1 MSKTIDERVVS
12 MQFDNKNFESNVQT
26 SLSTLD
32 KLKRSLN
39 LTGASKG
46 LENVSAAAKNVNL
59 STLGGAVEAVRMKFS
74 ALEVM
79 GVTALANITN
89 SAVNAGKR
97 MVSALTIE
105 PVKTGFNEYELK
117 MDSVKTIMASTGET
131 VETVNKYLEELNEY
145 SDRTIYSFSDM
156 TQNIGKFTNAGV
168 KLEDAVLAMKGI
180 SNEAAVSGA
189 NANEASRAMYNLA
202 QSMSMGFVQ
211 YIDWKSIENA
221 NMATV
226 EFKKN
231 LADMA
236 VKLGVLSEANGEYTT
251 SAGDAYSLQA
261 LFKDGMKDQW
271 LTTDVLVKTLHDY
284 ADETTDI
291 GKKAYAAA
299 QDVTKLSQVFDIAKE
314 TAQSGWAKTW
324 EIMFGDIEKAKAL
337 FTPLSN
343 FLNKVIDGISDFR
356 NNLLS
361 GALSNAPWDGLSE
374 KIGSIGKA
382 ADSIT
387 NVTDKLET
395 FQSVVSD
402 VWRGDYGNMWPRW
415 NTLEEEGYNSDVIQD
430 LVNLGHDHKITMED
444 VEASYKK
451 YGLTLDKS
459 TKSTEKMAS
468 SIENLS
474 DAQLKEAGLTDEE
487 IKLYRELQ
495 EEAKRTGK
503 PLKEL
508 IDSMSEV
515 DGRTLLIESLQN
527 AGSGLVG
534 VFTALKNAWVEIF
547 PPMTSIQLFNL
558 IEGLNKFSEKLRLT
572 DKETGDLTDTAKKL
586 QRIFKGL
593 FALLDIITTVIGG
606 PLKIAFKII
615 CKILDAFGLNILDVA
630 AGIGDAIVG
639 FRDWIDSALDFD
651 KTFDNIVDLAKQVK
665 DAFSNWFDGLM
676 KAEDKPKYIINSI
689 VNALQ
694 TAVKAIGDTA
704 FNIGKTVWENIEKF
718 LNSMGIDTSGFTNFV
733 SNMLKEVDKFIS
745 GFKNIDGIPK
755 NIISGLLNGLKDGA
769 TSVVDFL
776 WNLGVSIIE
785 TIKKVLGIHSPST
798 EMAEVGEFTIE
809 GFVQGLQNGL
819 NFVLETAKDII
830 SKFLEIFKDADLKSI
845 VASVVDIGG
854 LVIFGKVLK
863 TVSNA
868 LLNFS
873 KPFES
878 IGNVFNSVSGA
889 INTFSNCMTQF
900 TKAMSF
906 NIKMQAIKSLAIAVA
921 ILVGS
926 IVVLTFIPWDKAW
939 MAVLELVAIIGVLVL
954 ATILLNKFGSSD
966 PKIYAN
972 FALMVISL
980 SVGMLLLAAVMKIIA
995 SIDPDRAGQAMTGMI
1010 GLFVGIMF
1018 LMATIGKVINPKTS
1032 KVISELGKTMLKLS
1046 ISMLLMALLV
1056 KMLSGMDEKAFAKG
1070 FRCVAELSALIII
1083 LMYMTKAAGGN
1094 KVRAIGRTILE
1105 ISEAILLMGITVK
1118 LLSGMDET
1126 SLENG
1131 FKMVFLFAGIIV
1143 GLIAATKLVGKNNID
1158 SLGKTIAGV
1167 GVALL
1172 LMAVAVKILGGME
1185 PDQLLKGVV
1194 AIGVMSI
1201 IIGGLMFFTN
1211 LASERDMAKLG
1222 RTLIMLSVCI
1232 GILAAIAIVL
1242 GMVETKQL
1250 IKGVVAVGVIATIV
1264 AGLLLVTSFAKD
1276 AKGNLIA
1283 ISIAIGV
1290 IAAAVIILS
1299 MIDPLKLIPATVALG
1314 TLMVIFGGIIF
1325 VSQFANNSIASLM
1338 VITVAIGLLAAA
1350 LYLLSSIPAES
1361 LIPAAGALGVLMLS
1375 LAASLIILSK
1385 CSSISKESI
1394 VALAAM
1400 SLAMVI
1406 LAGVL
1411 YLISGLPIESTIVSV
1426 VALTTMLLAITA
1438 VCVIMSTLHIGVTA
1452 AAEAALALG
1461 AFIGILAAVLLALG
1475 ALTQIPGVNEL
1486 ISSGG
1491 ETLAA
1496 IGYAIGN
1503 FIGSIIG
1510 GFGAGVTS
1518 GLPEMAQNLSMF
1530 MVMLTPFIAGASMI
1544 DPSMM
1549 EGVKALAEVILL
1561 LTAAQL
1567 LEGITSWLTGGSS
1580 MTDFAKQI
1588 LPFGKAMV
1596 KFSET
1601 VAGKIDQEAVNAAAN
1616 AGKTMVELQN
1626 SLPGTGGV
1634 FQFFAGEKDLE
1645 GFGNQ
1650 LVPFGTAMV
1659 RFSDT
1664 VAGKIDQEAVQA
1676 AANAGSTMVEF
1687 QKTLPGTGGVLQFF
1701 TGEQDMTA
1709 FGAQLVPF
1717 GTAIV
1722 RFSNIVAGKIDQE
1735 AVEAA
1740 ANAGQ
1745 TMAEFQKT
1753 LPGTGGV
1760 FQFFAGEQDMAAFGK
1775 DLVPFGTA
1783 MVRFSNI
1790 VAGKIDQEAVE
1801 SAANAGTMMSDMQN
1815 SLPNSGGIFDIFTGN
1830 KDMGAFS
1837 NQLLLYGNG
1846 IVEFSK
1852 VLSNGVDSDAVTA
1865 AAIAGLDIVEILN
1878 TFPDSVDFNIITNGL
1893 NSFGNAMVDFSDIV
1907 TGNVDT
1913 YTITSVANVGKTLA
1927 ETASIMPSQID
1938 FANLT
1943 EGLTTFGSG
1952 MVGFSKSISSGL
1964 DTDAITAAADAGK
1977 SIADMISAVPPGINM
1992 VDFSNGIK
2000 TFGDSIK
2007 VFAASGAE
2015 TKKEDVENAT
2025 SLGSLIG
2032 DMVTNHI
2039 PDYVDISDFTA
2050 NVEKLGSAISTF
2062 SKSVSGDNELDKDAV
2077 TNAVDSGTKIG
2088 DMVKNHIPDYMDI
2101 GDFVGNVKKLGTA
2114 IHAFSKS
2121 VSGSNK
2127 LDKDAIDNAVDACTK
2142 IGDMLINHVPK
2153 YVDIGDYVAN
2163 IPTVG
2168 ESLSSFSKK
2177 VSGSNKVDKDSV
2189 SDAVDAGTKI
2199 GDMINN
2205 HIPQSIEAKDFI
2217 NNAPKIGSAI
2227 KSFSYEI
2234 KDVSGDDIVST
2245 MESLKTFMISL
2256 EDIADTGVSK
2266 FVDPFSKS
2274 ETKVKDAISK
2284 MTNFAVNALDK
2295 DGNYTKFKVVG
2306 EYLVEGFADGIT
2318 DNTYKAAAKS
2328 TAMAEAALT
2337 AAKDTLDINSPSK
2350 EFRKIGGYV
2359 PEGFAQGI
2367 DRLSGLVTRSTEEMA
2382 KDSVNSALSSV
2393 SYIADV
2399 INSDI
2404 DAQPTIR
2411 PVLDL
2416 TNVKA
2421 GANTIGGMLSGRT
2434 LSINTNR
2441 IGSISASM
2449 SSRQNGNGSSEIVSA
2464 IRALSDDIANAPR
2477 DVYNVNGVTYDDGSN
2492 IATAVNDLIRAARIE
2507 RRI

>member
-59 STLGGAVEAVRMKFS
+59 STLGGAVESIRMKFS

-79 GVTALANITN
+79 GVTALTNITN

-97 MVSALTIE
+97 MVSALTID
-105 PVKTGFNEYELK
+105 PIKTGFNEYELK
-117 MDSVKTIMASTGET
+117 MDSVKTIMASTGES
-131 VETVNKYLEELNEY
+131 VETVNKYLDELNEY

-324 EIMFGDIEKAKAL
+324 EIMFGDIDKAKAL

-356 NNLLS
+356 NNLLE
-361 GALSNAPWDGLSE
+361 GAFLHTPFDGLSE

-451 YGLTLDKS
+451 YGITLDES

-495 EEAKRTGK
+495 EEAKRTKK

-572 DKETGDLTDTAKKL
+572 DKETGELTDTAKKL

-593 FALLDIITTVIGG
+593 FALLDIITTVVGG

-630 AGIGDAIVG
+630 AGVGDAIVG
-639 FRDWIDSALDFD
+639 FRDWIDSVLDFD
-651 KTFDNIVDLAKQVK
+651 KAFDNIVDLAKQVK

-676 KAEDKPKYIINSI
+676 KAEDKPKYIIDSI

-694 TAVKAIGDTA
+694 TAVKVIGDTA

-733 SNMLKEVDKFIS
+733 SNMLKEIDKFVS

-755 NIISGLLNGLKDGA
+755 NIISGLLNGLKDGVS
-769 TSVVDFL
+769 SVISFI
-776 WNLGVSIIE
+776 WNLGVNIIE
-785 TIKKVLGIHSPST
+785 TIEKVLGIASPSK

-889 INTFSNCMTQF
+889 INTFSSCMTDF

-921 ILVGS
+921 ILVGCM
-926 IVVLTFIPWDKAW
+926 VVLTFIPWDKAW

-1010 GLFVGIMF
+1010 GLFVGIMV

-1056 KMLSGMDEKAFAKG
+1056 KMLSGMDENAFAKG
-1070 FRCVAELSALIII
+1070 FRCVAALSALVII

-1118 LLSGMDET
+1118 LLSGMDEK

-1131 FKMVFLFAGIIV
+1131 FKMVFLFC
-1143 GLIAATKLVGKNNID
+1143 
-1158 SLGKTIAGV
+1158 GV
-1167 GVALL
+1167 
-1172 LMAVAVKILGGME
+1172 I
-1185 PDQLLKGVV
+1185 
-1194 AIGVMSI
+1194 
-1201 IIGGLMFFTN
+1201 FTL
-1211 LASERDMAKLG
+1211 LASR
-1222 RTLIMLSVCI
+1222 
-1232 GILAAIAIVL
+1232 
-1242 GMVETKQL
+1242 
-1250 IKGVVAVGVIATIV
+1250 
-1264 AGLLLVTSFAKD
+1264 
-1276 AKGNLIA
+1276 
-1283 ISIAIGV
+1283 
-1290 IAAAVIILS
+1290 
-1299 MIDPLKLIPATVALG
+1299 
-1314 TLMVIFGGIIF
+1314 
-1325 VSQFANNSIASLM
+1325 
-1338 VITVAIGLLAAA
+1338 
-1350 LYLLSSIPAES
+1350 
-1361 LIPAAGALGVLMLS
+1361 
-1375 LAASLIILSK
+1375 
-1385 CSSISKESI
+1385 
-1394 VALAAM
+1394 
-1400 SLAMVI
+1400 
-1406 LAGVL
+1406 
-1411 YLISGLPIESTIVSV
+1411 
-1426 VALTTMLLAITA
+1426 
-1438 VCVIMSTLHIGVTA
+1438 
-1452 AAEAALALG
+1452 
-1461 AFIGILAAVLLALG
+1461 
-1475 ALTQIPGVNEL
+1475 
-1486 ISSGG
+1486 
-1491 ETLAA
+1491 
-1496 IGYAIGN
+1496 
-1503 FIGSIIG
+1503 
-1510 GFGAGVTS
+1510 
-1518 GLPEMAQNLSMF
+1518 
-1530 MVMLTPFIAGASMI
+1530 
-1544 DPSMM
+1544 
-1549 EGVKALAEVILL
+1549 
-1561 LTAAQL
+1561 
-1567 LEGITSWLTGGSS
+1567 
-1580 MTDFAKQI
+1580 
-1588 LPFGKAMV
+1588 
-1596 KFSET
+1596 
-1601 VAGKIDQEAVNAAAN
+1601 
-1616 AGKTMVELQN
+1616 
-1626 SLPGTGGV
+1626 
-1634 FQFFAGEKDLE
+1634 
-1645 GFGNQ
+1645 
-1650 LVPFGTAMV
+1650 
-1659 RFSDT
+1659 
-1664 VAGKIDQEAVQA
+1664 
-1676 AANAGSTMVEF
+1676 
-1687 QKTLPGTGGVLQFF
+1687 
-1701 TGEQDMTA
+1701 
-1709 FGAQLVPF
+1709 
-1717 GTAIV
+1717 
-1722 RFSNIVAGKIDQE
+1722 
-1735 AVEAA
+1735 
-1740 ANAGQ
+1740 
-1745 TMAEFQKT
+1745 
-1753 LPGTGGV
+1753 
-1760 FQFFAGEQDMAAFGK
+1760 
-1775 DLVPFGTA
+1775 
-1783 MVRFSNI
+1783 
-1790 VAGKIDQEAVE
+1790 
-1801 SAANAGTMMSDMQN
+1801 
-1815 SLPNSGGIFDIFTGN
+1815 
-1830 KDMGAFS
+1830 
-1837 NQLLLYGNG
+1837 
-1846 IVEFSK
+1846 
-1852 VLSNGVDSDAVTA
+1852 
-1865 AAIAGLDIVEILN
+1865 
-1878 TFPDSVDFNIITNGL
+1878 
-1893 NSFGNAMVDFSDIV
+1893 
-1907 TGNVDT
+1907 
-1913 YTITSVANVGKTLA
+1913 
-1927 ETASIMPSQID
+1927 
-1938 FANLT
+1938 
-1943 EGLTTFGSG
+1943 
-1952 MVGFSKSISSGL
+1952 
-1964 DTDAITAAADAGK
+1964 
-1977 SIADMISAVPPGINM
+1977 
-1992 VDFSNGIK
+1992 
-2000 TFGDSIK
+2000 
-2007 VFAASGAE
+2007 
-2015 TKKEDVENAT
+2015 
-2025 SLGSLIG
+2025 
-2032 DMVTNHI
+2032 
-2039 PDYVDISDFTA
+2039 
-2050 NVEKLGSAISTF
+2050 
-2062 SKSVSGDNELDKDAV
+2062 
-2077 TNAVDSGTKIG
+2077 
-2088 DMVKNHIPDYMDI
+2088 
-2101 GDFVGNVKKLGTA
+2101 
-2114 IHAFSKS
+2114 
-2121 VSGSNK
+2121 
-2127 LDKDAIDNAVDACTK
+2127 
-2142 IGDMLINHVPK
+2142 
-2153 YVDIGDYVAN
+2153 
-2163 IPTVG
+2163 
-2168 ESLSSFSKK
+2168 
-2177 VSGSNKVDKDSV
+2177 
-2189 SDAVDAGTKI
+2189 
-2199 GDMINN
+2199 
-2205 HIPQSIEAKDFI
+2205 
-2217 NNAPKIGSAI
+2217 
-2227 KSFSYEI
+2227 
-2234 KDVSGDDIVST
+2234 
-2245 MESLKTFMISL
+2245 
-2256 EDIADTGVSK
+2256 
-2266 FVDPFSKS
+2266 
-2274 ETKVKDAISK
+2274 
-2284 MTNFAVNALDK
+2284 
-2295 DGNYTKFKVVG
+2295 
-2306 EYLVEGFADGIT
+2306 
-2318 DNTYKAAAKS
+2318 
-2328 TAMAEAALT
+2328 
-2337 AAKDTLDINSPSK
+2337 
-2350 EFRKIGGYV
+2350 
-2359 PEGFAQGI
+2359 
-2367 DRLSGLVTRSTEEMA
+2367 
-2382 KDSVNSALSSV
+2382 
-2393 SYIADV
+2393 
-2399 INSDI
+2399 
-2404 DAQPTIR
+2404 
-2411 PVLDL
+2411 
-2416 TNVKA
+2416 
-2421 GANTIGGMLSGRT
+2421 
-2434 LSINTNR
+2434 
-2441 IGSISASM
+2441 
-2449 SSRQNGNGSSEIVSA
+2449 
-2464 IRALSDDIANAPR
+2464 
-2477 DVYNVNGVTYDDGSN
+2477 
-2492 IATAVNDLIRAARIE
+2492 
-2507 RRI
+2507 